1 MKKRYLF
8 EIAEDIYQNWP
19 NISESAWPYLH
30 AMKHLCTLKDSFFQD
45 SARSVVLYFL
55 SNSTTWRGPI
65 AKQIKNELK
74 QMLHEK

>member
-1 MKKRYLF
+1 MKNRYLF
-8 EIAEDIYQNWP
+8 EIAEDIYRNWP
-19 NISESAWPYLH
+19 NISEGAHPYLH
-30 AMKHLCTLKDSFFQD
+30 AMQQLCTLKDSFFQD

-74 QMLHEK
+74 QILHEK

>member
-19 NISESAWPYLH
+19 NISEAAWPYLH
-30 AMKHLCTLKDSFFQD
+30 AMQQLCTLKDSFFQD

-65 AKQIKNELK
+65 AKQIKTELK
-74 QMLHEK
+74 QLLNEK

>member
-19 NISESAWPYLH
+19 NISEGAWPYLH
-30 AMKHLCTLKDSFFQD
+30 AMKHLCTINNYFFQD

-55 SNSTTWRGPI
+55 ANSATFKGEK

-74 QMLHEK
+74 QILNEK

>member
-19 NISESAWPYLH
+19 NISEGAWPYLH
-30 AMKHLCTLKDSFFQD
+30 AMQQLCTLKDSFFQD

-65 AKQIKNELK
+65 AKEIKTELK
-74 QMLHEK
+74 QLLNEK

>member
-19 NISESAWPYLH
+19 NISVGAWPYLY
-30 AMKHLCTLKDSFFQD
+30 AMQQLCTLKDRFFQD

-55 SNSTTWRGPI
+55 SNSSTWRGPI

-74 QMLHEK
+74 QILHEK